1 MLNSPLLNP
10 KESSL
15 QASGPSSPV
24 EAQCR
29 RAKAEEILRGKQMTK
44 GKTALNTNILYGYLF
59 CFFDSVAFGIWA
71 SSTVSAYIF
80 RLTDSKIVV
89 GNLEAVQGLATLISA
104 PLCGW
109 LADKYRRDYIL
120 KIAAVCDMATTG
132 VLVYLIWRLNNI
144 TYFYP
149 TLALLGF
156 FSDFRGASLEAIF
169 ADSMSNEERSAV
181 YSRRTIIRCLG
192 KSIGPTINIVLFMH
206 YGNEWSLEV
215 LEKVMTVGLGLQ
227 IFARPILF
235 FFEEKKVLGEET
247 EAVTSQLENPG
258 CLARNVATIMC
269 CSEFFILLG
278 AGMTVKFFPIF
289 FLEEVGTPPIEF
301 NIANVILPLAL
312 ATTTL
317 VVLRISKCLGRLL
330 VINLLFLCG
339 AGTLILLATQ
349 YNMYVLLV
357 VYVLRYVLA
366 NGGNS
371 LWKAILMQHVQRK
384 NRGKYASLELLMGTC
399 WTGSASLGGYL
410 ANWKGFRFIY
420 YITSGIYIAGAA
432 ITCPLFSVKS
442 TF

>member
-15 QASGPSSPV
+15 QASGPSSPMKT
-24 EAQCR
+24 Q
-29 RAKAEEILRGKQMTK
+29 GQHTTK
-44 GKTALNTNILYGYLF
+44 GKKSLNTNILWCYVF
-59 CFFDSVAFGIWA
+59 CFFNAVAFGIWS

-89 GNLEAVQGLATLISA
+89 GNLEAVQGLATLVSA

-109 LADKYRRDYIL
+109 LADRYRRDYIL

-132 VLVYLIWRLNNI
+132 VLMYLIWKLNHVL
-144 TYFYP
+144 YFYP

-169 ADSMSNEERSAV
+169 ADSMSNEERSTV

-192 KSIGPTINIVLFMH
+192 KSIGPIVNIVLFMH
-206 YGNEWSLEV
+206 YGNEWSLQV
-215 LEKVMTVGLGLQ
+215 LEKVMTVGLGVQ
-227 IFARPILF
+227 ILSRPILF
-235 FFEEKKVLGEET
+235 FFQESAVLGEET
-247 EAVTSQLENPG
+247 EAVTAQIENPG
-258 CLARNVATIMC
+258 CLARNVARIMC
-269 CSEFFILLG
+269 TSEFLILLG

-312 ATTTL
+312 ATTTII
-317 VVLRISKCLGRLL
+317 VLKISKCIGRLL
-330 VINLLFLCG
+330 VITLLFACG
-339 AGTLILLATQ
+339 AGTLILLASQ

-410 ANWKGFRFIY
+410 AEWKGFRFIY
-420 YITSGIYIAGAA
+420 YVTSGIYLCGSAMI
-432 ITCPLFSVKS
+432 CPLLSVKS
-442 TF
+442 TY